1 MSFDTDQGA
10 QNAIKLSVI
19 TLEVDALTSSPDGDN
34 SKKKKNDDEGSGKR
48 KVLKLKVSKVL
59 NRRKTKTK

>member
-1 MSFDTDQGA
+1 MSFDTDEGA
-10 QNAIKLSVI
+10 KNAIKLSGI
-19 TLEVDALTSSPDGDN
+19 TLDVEALTSSSDGDS
-34 SKKKKNDDEGSGKR
+34 SKKKKNDEGSSGKR